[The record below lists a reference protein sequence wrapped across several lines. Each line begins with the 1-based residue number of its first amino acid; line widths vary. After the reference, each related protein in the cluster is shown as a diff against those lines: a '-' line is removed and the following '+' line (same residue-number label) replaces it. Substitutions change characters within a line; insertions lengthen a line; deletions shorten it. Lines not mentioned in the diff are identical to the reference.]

1 MMRILLYGGSF
12 NPPHNG
18 HVDALRAARAALSP
32 DKTLV
37 IPGCIPPHKAV
48 PAGSPAPEE
57 RLELTREA
65 FRCFPEAE
73 VSDMEL
79 RRGGVSYSVDT
90 LEECA
95 GLYPGSE
102 LFFLMGTDMF
112 LYMEKWYR
120 FRRILELCTLAV
132 LPREEGELSRIRD
145 FAVTLQRQYDA
156 RVLVIPKPPLPM
168 DSTSLR
174 EALGRREGREGLPE
188 EVYAHIIRRRFY
200 GAQPELSWLRSQAYA
215 WLKPRRI
222 PHVRGCEETAVRLAT
237 RWGEKEDRA
246 AEAAILHDITKKMN
260 REEQLRLCGKY
271 SIMTDNVER
280 QEPQLLHAKT
290 GAALARELFGIDDD
304 IYNAILWHTTGRA
317 GMTRLEKIIY
327 LADAMEPTRD
337 YPGVEELRAAAFE
350 DLDRAMALGLEMSLA
365 LVRSRGSEPHEHTQQ
380 ALDWLQMQRN

>member
-65 FRCFPEAE
+65 FRRFPEAE

-102 LFFLMGTDMF
+102 FFFLMGTDMF

-132 LPREEGELSRIRD
+132 LPREEGELPQIRD
-145 FAVTLQRQYDA
+145 FAGTLQRQYDA

-200 GAQPELSWLRSQAYA
+200 GAQPELSWLRSQAYG